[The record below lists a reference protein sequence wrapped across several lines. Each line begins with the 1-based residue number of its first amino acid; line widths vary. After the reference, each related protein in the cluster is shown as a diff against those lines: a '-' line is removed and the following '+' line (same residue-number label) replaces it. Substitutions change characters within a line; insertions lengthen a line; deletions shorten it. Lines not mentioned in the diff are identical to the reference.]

1 MAYYDDIARQWHAV
15 TGYAGGAFKELALND
30 ALLRH
35 LPGIEGR
42 AILEL
47 GAGNGYF
54 MPLVLRRFAGQVPA
68 VLVVTDQSEALLR
81 IARTQFRVPGA
92 TYQRLDVRQPF
103 PFGAGQFDVVLAS
116 MLFNEVPNTGFR
128 HALGEC
134 ARVLAPGGR
143 LLMAV
148 LHPQFVHSLD
158 ERGVL
163 KPTPSGVLTMPGADR
178 LRLPVVIRS
187 LAAYQRGLTE
197 AGFEFEQEDVYPT
210 EAVLSARA
218 GLRHAQGLPL
228 AAVFCCTASG
238 VASGGATPEARARRE
253 R

>member
-1 MAYYDDIARQWHAV
+1 MAYYDEIARQWHAV

-30 ALLRH
+30 ALLRG

-42 AILEL
+42 ALLEL

-54 MPLVLRRFAGQVPA
+54 MPLVLRRFSGQVPSA
-68 VLVVTDQSEALLR
+68 IVITDQSEALLR
-81 IARTQFRVPGA
+81 IARTQFRLPGA

-103 PFGAGQFDVVLAS
+103 PFAAGQFGVVLAS
-116 MLFNEVPNTGFR
+116 MLFNEVSNTGYR
-128 HALGEC
+128 HALQEC
-134 ARVLAPGGR
+134 ARVLAPGGL

-148 LHPQFVHSLD
+148 LHPQFVHSLN

-163 KPTPSGVLTMPGADR
+163 KAARGGVLTMPGADR

-187 LAAYQRGLTE
+187 LATYERELME

-210 EAVLSARA
+210 EAVLNARS

-228 AAVFCCTASG
+228 AAVFRG
-238 VASGGATPEARARRE
+238 VKSARETEA
-253 R
+253 

>member
-1 MAYYDDIARQWHAV
+1 MAYYDEIARQWHAV

-30 ALLRH
+30 ALLGY

-54 MPLVLRRFAGQVPA
+54 MPLVLRRFSGQVPA
-68 VLVVTDQSEALLR
+68 AIVVTDQSAALLR
-81 IARTQFRVPGA
+81 IAQTHFRLPGA

-103 PFGAGQFDVVLAS
+103 PFAAGQFDVVLAS
-116 MLFNEVPNTGFR
+116 MLFNEVPNAGFR
-128 HALGEC
+128 HALQEC
-134 ARVLAPGGR
+134 GRVLAPGGL

-163 KPTPSGVLTMPGADR
+163 RPTRGGVLTMPGADR

-187 LAAYQRGLTE
+187 LATYERLLTE
-197 AGFEFEQEDVYPT
+197 AGFEYEQEDVFPT
-210 EAVLSARA
+210 ETVLNARA
-218 GLRHAQGLPL
+218 GLRHAEGLPL
-228 AAVFCCTASG
+228 AAVFNCVQRGQANP
-238 VASGGATPEARARRE
+238 GAT
-253 R
+253 